1 MLAPPVAQG
10 PAGRPVGGA
19 GVGAGGLG
27 NRGQQ
32 QSVGPA
38 AALWPLTPTQS
49 SVPPNGQSQ
58 GTPPLPA
65 TPAPAHTQG
74 VNRYGLYSLF
84 PGSNP
89 GGYVAATPATPGP
102 PPARAYHATTHKVS
116 ESVFSAAVG
125 VGVGVGGY
133 TWGAPTPPPGSPYSP
148 GPVTQLELLAKNLA
162 SLAPP
167 AQQALGLQGVGVNVG
182 SLHHA
187 QHTQHTQH
195 TLNLAGLHHLH
206 HGGIHQSAGFSPQL
220 SLVTGSAPALTINSF
235 SSPNSAASPT
245 TGVLL
250 QDYQSPISSNTISCP
265 TSLGTSTSGPVN
277 GATTSG
283 NAMLIQGTTYQGI
296 AKRREA
302 FLPSQGQPIKLEN
315 KSRQPCVCRN
325 TNGKTKV
332 VHSDAG
338 CSRTLPIVSS
348 WNGQQDNIGT
358 NCSAISSAATLVKRE
373 PITSV
378 PCQVA
383 EVSTS
388 LHATATAVKIEPLP
402 PKSENGIVVSNS
414 GSGIPVGIAV
424 ARQRLQHQE
433 TSSSTTRNVSLSH
446 HTSHHASYH
455 HFQPDN
461 MGGAAAMTVGGA
473 TLVHCGAAGEDRP
486 AHLTIP
492 SATLPPGL
500 NAALNSSLN
509 ATLGS
514 LGNGA
519 TTATAW
525 PHTFWQYPTA
535 AMPMDPV
542 GFPQMGIGGLQG
554 GLQLVRDPSTG
565 HLLLIHA
572 TAEQVQQAVVWP
584 NYAGNNGGNVGPP
597 PLLLPPPPPPSLQL
611 LSDIGGARIVLT
623 DNKRKQQNNLPIV
636 KIEADCSNSP
646 TTIITSAESTK
657 ALQTVT
663 SMSGAL
669 IPDSPLVTTLHYYPH
684 APALVQISQAEP
696 AHCRSQATSPV
707 SCLTPPPEST
717 PTPVIETPEVT
728 PIGVQDA
735 SNQTDSPDDE
745 ELPVLDAIVKQEQN
759 LSPCQMHGSINGNG
773 SGNAN
778 TTNFEI
784 VSSPEKFCNNIVKV
798 ASVNGISVSNVVGK
812 VEKNDNTSIGVTDS
826 PRYPTTSP
834 TRLESDVVRSITSVD
849 RTIEHVV
856 NCHGQEEKM
865 VSDLRSGLKIIEITE
880 ENCDSFHENLEFFSR
895 RRSSDHSVKVSEL
908 GRTQTLP
915 VEERKEKGCG
925 TTNIVEVRTKVETV
939 EAIAVRVDEL
949 KVENSNVSTKKI
961 NFETSSKGSV
971 QNSNCV
977 SCHAKLEAPSIHNHS
992 DVVKKS
998 FDMPSIDAE
1007 EQNCKQVVVK
1017 MEKDDTFTDCIYSQ
1031 KLQPQMQPILHHGQL
1046 QITEKSKCQER
1057 ISEPAKRHSA
1067 EKYHPGIENVVEKL
1081 KKNAAA
1087 ALQDIRKSEDDEQVN
1102 RISMNTENHLRVLK
1116 VEDNGCRVNS
1126 GENME
1131 NVSYVTENGDTF
1143 NERVKCEE
1151 KNDHLR
1157 KSDETGKRIPL
1168 NNKTLNLKRPENH
1181 SYNSP
1186 KKNYVFN
1193 NYTLNNN
1200 IEEQPDNDISSVK
1213 SESLVTQ
1220 PQVYPSPPKKEYVSK
1235 ISAVKSGAIL
1245 TKDKGAKLPVKST
1258 KSNVSKVK
1266 LAVDLSGLEL
1276 LSNSI
1281 EQFEHLKPG
1290 FEAARSQ
1297 EAESGNEYPESPTKL
1312 GTISPQSE
1320 SNNNNVESP
1329 LGLLCALAEQ
1339 RFMEEVVGDEPKK
1352 SSAVDNSEEVSHA
1365 GRLLL
1370 NLGKGNAVLKE
1381 DTFRVEKRKHSENG
1395 VGEDESYEDAKK
1407 PRIDESSKNSLHKP
1421 YEESAKRK
1429 QTDEPTEQ
1437 WHEFKE
1443 KTRRQIDFSNGNFLG
1458 FNTAKKEEDEKI
1470 VDSST
1475 DRKAF
1480 KPSGMNGQER
1490 GLRPV
1495 KNFEVENGR
1504 VHGTYKKKY
1513 EYYIRNSKDSIDER
1527 CRDNDFTD
1535 SEAEQNAPDG
1545 DRIVSNNKHSIPEN
1559 GSLKN
1564 VNPATID
1571 DSRDSHHRYRSQQ
1584 AEVEAKKFIARKGQ
1598 PDGDTEWPNMDA
1610 MELDM
1615 RVKLADIQKK
1625 YKEKQKELSRL
1636 TPKKDDKKGPGRPR
1650 RKSHSSSSECDRI
1663 ISSSPPLE
1671 VIESPQK
1678 SRVRSPEAVS
1688 PPLTTG
1694 VVGMPRCNVN
1704 LVKLGEPRSH
1714 IKLLDSIPSIPI
1726 PVPPVASPITVLPT
1740 STILQDTEEKSL
1752 TRLEYDTSSPA
1763 PTLTGLSSAS
1773 KKRKVGRPRKLM
1785 CASGS
1790 IRHLTET
1797 IVAKKP
1803 KSKASL
1809 VSYLLAAKNR
1819 HLQNKLVNKT
1829 GYTPLPFK
1837 SSGVSAA
1844 KANTKVQKTSKNSGK
1859 GKSKPA
1865 KQTPLHNKSVISSII
1880 AEKEKFS
1887 TNAKLEKQV
1896 NKVKPK
1902 LKAEAK
1908 LKTWKDDENGE
1919 WSNVA
1924 ENIPPSDT
1932 SSRVESAEETKVVP
1946 VEKSERDKDK
1956 HEKSKKKKRKSCS
1969 SSPKRRKSGDRDTKD
1984 SKRRKSMEYKEC
1996 KECAKVAKTEKSEK
2010 TAERT
2015 ESVMNRCKLT
2025 SAHLAIDQLRVLTA
2039 MGGLFYAGRLSAVE
2053 PPDVYAITLDGE
2065 RGNRPHIHPR
2075 EEIFRDAIVEV
2086 CPASTSEITPGTRLC
2101 AYWSQQYR
2109 CLYPGTSVESSEP
2122 DPELDAKF
2130 VSVEFDDGD
2139 SGRIA
2144 LDDIRLLQPD
2154 YPVVEYDPNPLLT
2167 LGKRRRQ
2174 TSSST
2179 EEKRVP
2185 TRNQQQALN
2194 APSTSR
2200 EIKPNEPSKTED
2212 ADSKVNDDYRERKR
2226 LKKRRKDKLKRLQDA
2241 QDGKKKHK
2249 KHNLCEEHRKHKHR
2263 KHRKHRHRHS
2273 HHSGH
2278 SSHSE
2283 ASHHSGAE
2291 SCSGQKSEEESS
2303 SHSKVEVEAEIQAEE
2318 KQVAVETPQQILE
2331 DIVEEDEEMVEEKQD
2346 KSKKNDKKAKPRER
2360 QESVESRSKMA
2371 AFLPARQ
2378 LWGWAGKG
2386 YRRPGAKG
2394 RAKKQFYK
2402 AIKRGNETIQIG
2414 DSAVFLST
2422 GRPDRP
2428 YIGRIKSMWE
2438 TSSSNMIVKV
2448 KWFYH
2453 PEETVGCP
2461 TNLKYPGA
2469 LFESPHTDENDV
2481 QTISHK
2487 CEVLPLEPYAEKLSK
2502 EPHRYLTIYDNNDI
2516 YYLAGYYDPTTYLL
2530 NMQPGVV

>member
-10 PAGRPVGGA
+10 AAGRPVGGA
-19 GVGAGGLG
+19 GAGAGGLG
-27 NRGQQ
+27 NRGQ

-49 SVPPNGQSQ
+49 SAPPAGQSQ

-65 TPAPAHTQG
+65 TPAPAHSQG
-74 VNRYGLYSLF
+74 LNRYGLYSLF

-102 PPARAYHATTHKVS
+102 PPTRAYHATTHKVS

-167 AQQALGLQGVGVNVG
+167 AQQALSLQGVGVNVG

-220 SLVTGSAPALTINSF
+220 SLVTGNAPTLTINSF
-235 SSPNSAASPT
+235 SSPNSAPSPT

-265 TSLGTSTSGPVN
+265 TSLSSSTSGAGN

-283 NAMLIQGTTYQGI
+283 SAMLIQGTTYQGI

-325 TNGKTKV
+325 TNGKTKI

-358 NCSAISSAATLVKRE
+358 NCSAISSATTLVKRE

-388 LHATATAVKIEPLP
+388 LHATTTAVKIEPLP

-414 GSGIPVGIAV
+414 GGGIPVGIAV

-455 HFQPDN
+455 HFQPDT
-461 MGGAAAMTVGGA
+461 MGGTAAMTVGGA

-500 NAALNSSLN
+500 NAALNSTLN
-509 ATLGS
+509 STLGS
-514 LGNGA
+514 LGNAAAAAAAAAA

-572 TAEQVQQAVVWP
+572 TEQVQQAVVWP
-584 NYAGNNGGNVGPP
+584 NYSGNSGGNVGPP

-623 DNKRKQQNNLPIV
+623 DSKRKQQNNLPIV

-717 PTPVIETPEVT
+717 SIPVIETPEVT

-745 ELPVLDAIVKQEQN
+745 EIPVLDAVVKQEQN
-759 LSPCQMHGSINGNG
+759 LSPCQMLGS
-773 SGNAN
+773 SSSNANN
-778 TTNFEI
+778 TTNFET
-784 VSSPEKFCNNIVKV
+784 VSSPEKFCNIVRIT
-798 ASVNGISVSNVVGK
+798 SVNSSSVCNVVGK
-812 VEKNDNTSIGVTDS
+812 VEKTENTSIGVHECPGYS
-826 PRYPTTSP
+826 TTSP
-834 TRLESDVVRSITSVD
+834 TRLDCDVDRSITSVD

-856 NCHGQEEKM
+856 NCHAQEERI

-895 RRSSDHSVKVSEL
+895 RKGSDHSVKVSEL
-908 GRTQTLP
+908 GRPQSSA

-925 TTNIVEVRTKVETV
+925 TTGVAGVKTKVEAV
-939 EAIAVRVDEL
+939 EAPSVRIEEL
-949 KVENSNVSTKKI
+949 KVENLNASPKKI
-961 NFETSSKGSV
+961 NFDPSSKASA

-977 SCHAKLEAPSIHNHS
+977 SCHAKLEAPSLHNHS

-998 FDMPSIDAE
+998 FDMPSIDSE

-1017 MEKDDTFTDCIYSQ
+1017 MEKEDTFTDCIYSQ
-1031 KLQPQMQPILHHGQL
+1031 KPQPQTQTILHSGQL
-1046 QITEKSKCQER
+1046 QTNEKSKCQER
-1057 ISEPAKRHSA
+1057 IGEPAKRHSV
-1067 EKYHPGIENVVEKL
+1067 EKFHPGIENVVEKL

-1087 ALQDIRKSEDDEQVN
+1087 ALQDIRKSEDDGQVN
-1102 RISMNTENHLRVLK
+1102 RISMNSENHLRVLK
-1116 VEDNGCRVNS
+1116 VEDNGCQVSS
-1126 GENME
+1126 GENVENVTYTME
-1131 NVSYVTENGDTF
+1131 NRDPLWTSSVS
-1143 NERVKCEE
+1143 ERIKHEE
-1151 KNDHLR
+1151 KNDNLR
-1157 KSDETGKRIPL
+1157 KPEESGKRIPL
-1168 NNKTLNLKRPENH
+1168 NNKIPNVKRPENH

-1200 IEEQPDNDISSVK
+1200 LEERPDNDISSMK

-1220 PQVYPSPPKKEYVSK
+1220 PQVYPPPPKKEYVSK
-1235 ISAVKSGAIL
+1235 ISGVNSGAIL
-1245 TKDKGAKLPVKST
+1245 TTDGAKLPVKFTDT
-1258 KSNVSKVK
+1258 KSNVSKTK

-1297 EAESGNEYPESPTKL
+1297 ESESGTEFPESPSKL
-1312 GTISPQSE
+1312 RTISPQSE
-1320 SNNNNVESP
+1320 SNNNNVDSP

-1352 SSAVDNSEEVSHA
+1352 LSIVDNSEEISQA

-1370 NLGKGNAVLKE
+1370 NLGKANAVLRE
-1381 DTFRVEKRKHSENG
+1381 ETARPEKRKHSKD
-1395 VGEDESYEDAKK
+1395 GEDELYEDAKK
-1407 PRIDESSKNSLHKP
+1407 PRIEACEIAYERPKSSIHKP
-1421 YEESAKRK
+1421 YEESANCK
-1429 QTDEPTEQ
+1429 QS
-1437 WHEFKE
+1437 EFKE
-1443 KTRRQIDFSNGNFLG
+1443 KTRRQIDFSNRNFAG
-1458 FNTAKKEEDEKI
+1458 FNNTAKKEEDGKTA
-1470 VDSST
+1470 DSSA
-1475 DRKAF
+1475 DCKAF
-1480 KPSGMNGQER
+1480 RAGGINGQER
-1490 GLRPV
+1490 PV
-1495 KNFEVENGR
+1495 NNFEVENGR
-1504 VHGTYKKKY
+1504 VHGSYKKKY
-1513 EYYIRNSKDSIDER
+1513 EYYIRDSKDYLDER

-1535 SEAEQNAPDG
+1535 SEVEQNALEG
-1545 DRIVSNNKHSIPEN
+1545 DHLAKHSLPEN
-1559 GSLKN
+1559 GGVKN
-1564 VNPATID
+1564 LHPATID
-1571 DSRDSHHRYRSQQ
+1571 DCRDSHHRYRSQQ

-1650 RKSHSSSSECDRI
+1650 RKSHSSSSEYDGVI
-1663 ISSSPPLE
+1663 PSPPALE
-1671 VIESPQK
+1671 MIESPQK
-1678 SRVRSPEAVS
+1678 SRVRSPEVVS
-1688 PPLTTG
+1688 PPLTAG

-1837 SSGVSAA
+1837 TLGISAS
-1844 KANTKVQKTSKNSGK
+1844 KANAKVQKTSKLLAK
-1859 GKSKPA
+1859 GKSKPV

-1896 NKVKPK
+1896 SKVKPK

-1908 LKTWKDDENGE
+1908 LKTWEDDENGE
-1919 WSNVA
+1919 WNNVA
-1924 ENIPPSDT
+1924 ENIPPSDIP
-1932 SSRVESAEETKVVP
+1932 SRIESTEEMKIMP
-1946 VEKSERDKDK
+1946 VEKSERDKEK

-1969 SSPKRRKSGDRDTKD
+1969 SSPKRRKSGDRDSKD
-1984 SKRRKSMEYKEC
+1984 SKRRKSIEYKEC

-2010 TAERT
+2010 TAEKI
-2015 ESVMNRCKLT
+2015 ESVTNKCKLT
-2025 SAHLAIDQLRVLTA
+2025 AAHLAIDQLRVLTA
-2039 MGGLFYAGRLSAVE
+2039 MGGLFYAGRLSAVQA
-2053 PPDVYAITLDGE
+2053 PDVYAITLDGE

-2075 EEIFRDAIVEV
+2075 EEILRDAIVEV
-2086 CPASTSEITPGTRLC
+2086 CPTSTSEITPGTRLC

-2109 CLYPGTSVESSEP
+2109 CLYPGTSVEPSEP

-2174 TSSST
+2174 TSLST
-2179 EEKRVP
+2179 EEKRIP
-2185 TRNQQQALN
+2185 TGNQQQVV
-2194 APSTSR
+2194 STTNTCA
-2200 EIKPNEPSKTED
+2200 EIKANESSKTED
-2212 ADSKVNDDYRERKR
+2212 ADSKVDDVHRERKR
-2226 LKKRRKDKLKRLQDA
+2226 LKKRRRDKLKRLHEA
-2241 QDGKKKHK
+2241 QDGKRRHK
-2249 KHNLCEEHRKHKHR
+2249 KHNLCEEHRKQKHR
-2263 KHRKHRHRHS
+2263 KHRKHRRRHS

-2303 SHSKVEVEAEIQAEE
+2303 SLSKDVEAEVQVEE
-2318 KQVAVETPQQILE
+2318 KQIEVEKSQQSLE
-2331 DIVEEDEEMVEEKQD
+2331 EIDEEDEELVEEKQD

-2402 AIKRGNETIQIG
+2402 AIKRGSETIEIG

-2487 CEVLPLEPYAEKLSK
+2487 CEVLPLEQYVEKLSK